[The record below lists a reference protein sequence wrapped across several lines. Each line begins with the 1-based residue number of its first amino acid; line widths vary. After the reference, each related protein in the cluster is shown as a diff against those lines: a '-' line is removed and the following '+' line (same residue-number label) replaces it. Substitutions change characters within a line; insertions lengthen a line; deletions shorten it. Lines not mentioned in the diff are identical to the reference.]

1 MLMTIAPSAEELD
14 VQRIRADF
22 PILATQ
28 VHDSVPLI
36 YFDNAASTQ
45 RPQAVIS
52 AIDDVYTQTFANVH
66 RGSHWL
72 SDKSTEEY
80 EQSRQAV
87 GEFVGIS
94 NSHEIV
100 FTSGTTAGINL
111 VARSWGD
118 ANVGPG
124 DEILL
129 TEMEHHSNIV
139 PWQQLAERTG
149 CRVRFVPL
157 TDDGQLDLEQ
167 LPSLLNQATKLFAFA
182 AVSNVLGTINPVK
195 QLVDAAHEKGVV
207 TLVDAAQAVPHGE
220 VNFSAWATDFAV
232 FSGHKMM
239 GPSGIGVL
247 YGREELLES
256 MPPFLGGGSMITQVS
271 KDGYSPALLPAKF
284 EAGTPAI
291 APAIAMKAALKY
303 LEQIGVERILRHE
316 QTLVERADEHLRNI
330 DVVRTLGP
338 STKRKTGIIS
348 FVIDGVHPQDLA
360 SYLDRKGIAI
370 RAGHHCAMPL
380 HDRFGISA
388 SARVS
393 FYAYNTLDEVDAF
406 GDALHGAIKLFRG

>member
-1 MLMTIAPSAEELD
+1 MTIPTSPDGLD

-22 PILATQ
+22 PILATK

-45 RPQAVIS
+45 RPQSVIS
-52 AIDDVYTQTFANVH
+52 ALDDVYTQTFANVH

-87 GEFVGIS
+87 GEFIGVS
-94 NSHEIV
+94 NSREIV

-118 ANVGPG
+118 ASLGPG

-139 PWQQLAERTG
+139 PWQQLSARTG
-149 CRVRFVPL
+149 CRVRYVPL

-167 LPSLLNQATKLFAFA
+167 LQSLLNSATKLFAFA
-182 AVSNVLGTINPVK
+182 AVSNVLGTMNPVK
-195 QLVDAAHEKGVV
+195 QLVDLAHNAGAI
-207 TLVDAAQAVPHGE
+207 TLVDAAQAVPHGS
-220 VNFSAWATDFAV
+220 VNFRDWGTDFAV

-247 YGREELLES
+247 YGREALLEE
-256 MPPFLGGGSMITQVS
+256 MPPFLGGGSMITHVS
-271 KDGYSPALLPAKF
+271 LDGFSPAALPAKF

-291 APAIAMKAALKY
+291 APAIAMKAALIY
-303 LEQIGVERILRHE
+303 LEQLGVERIFRHE
-316 QTLVERADEHLRNI
+316 QTLAARADEHLRQL
-330 DVVRTLGP
+330 DGVRILGP
-338 STKRKTGIIS
+338 SVERKSGILS
-348 FVIDGVHPQDLA
+348 FSVDGVHPQDLA

-380 HDRFGISA
+380 HKRFGLEA

-393 FYAYNTLDEVDAF
+393 FYAYNTLAEVDAF
-406 GDALHGAIKLFRG
+406 AEALRGAIKLFRG